1 MMNRLVM
8 AIFRL
13 SAVLRYVLELKLQA
27 SIINSYAKGIG
38 LAGEKRARLEGS
50 SDKGGRSANE
60 SKSNDATKSSKLYT
74 CVS

>member
-38 LAGEKRARLEGS
+38 LAGEKRARLEGCS
-50 SDKGGRSANE
+50 NIGRNDTNEGKG
-60 SKSNDATKSSKLYT
+60 NDATKSSELYT